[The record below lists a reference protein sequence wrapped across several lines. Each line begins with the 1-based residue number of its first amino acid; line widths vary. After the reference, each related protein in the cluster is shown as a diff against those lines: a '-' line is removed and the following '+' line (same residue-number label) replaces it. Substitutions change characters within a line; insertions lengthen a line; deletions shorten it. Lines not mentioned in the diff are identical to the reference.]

1 MDETAGLGMRFGI
14 ACMNG
19 LKTAF
24 DNFSGSD
31 VDNS

>member
-1 MDETAGLGMRFGI
+1 MNEKPSLDMQFGL

-19 LKTAF
+19 LKAAF